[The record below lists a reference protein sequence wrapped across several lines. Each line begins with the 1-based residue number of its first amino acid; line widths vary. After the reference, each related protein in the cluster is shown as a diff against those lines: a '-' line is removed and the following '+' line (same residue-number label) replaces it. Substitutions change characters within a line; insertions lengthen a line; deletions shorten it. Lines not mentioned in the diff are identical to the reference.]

1 MPFVTIHW
9 FKGRTAEQKAKIAE
23 AVTRAFEEAAGIPPD
38 QVFIVFIDLGRE
50 DVAKAGRLASMQPP

>member
-23 AVTRAFEEAAGIPPD
+23 AVTKAFEEAP
-38 QVFIVFIDLGRE
+38 
-50 DVAKAGRLASMQPP
+50 ASRRTKCPSSS

>member
-23 AVTRAFEEAAGIPPD
+23 AVTKAFVEAAGIPQD
-38 QVFIVFIDLGRE
+38 QVFIIFIDLERE
-50 DVAKAGRLASMQPP
+50 NVAKAGRLASTQPP